1 MRVFGFA
8 GWSGSGK
15 TTLIEALVPRL
26 IAGGLAVSLV
36 KHAHHAFDID
46 HRGKDSWRHRQAGC
60 GEVLVSSSVRWAL
73 MHELRGAA
81 EPSLGASLARLSPCD
96 LVLVEG
102 YKTAPIP
109 KLEVWRPAVGKAR
122 LSPIDRNVIA
132 LATDAPNVD
141 ARGLTVFDIADVDA
155 IAGFV
160 VDRAQPS
167 SRVTGRGATD

>member
-26 IAGGLAVSLV
+26 IADGLAVSLV

-60 GEVLVSSSVRWAL
+60 GEVLVSSGVRWAL
-73 MHELRGAA
+73 MHELRGAP
-81 EPSLGASLARLSPCD
+81 EPSLWASLARLSPCD
-96 LVLVEG
+96 LVLIEG

-109 KLEVWRPAVGKAR
+109 KLEVWRPSVGKPK
-122 LSPIDRNVIA
+122 LHPVDRNIVA
-132 LATDAPNVD
+132 LATDDPTVEAP
-141 ARGLTVFDIADVDA
+141 GLALFGLDDLAGIAA
-155 IAGFV
+155 FV
-160 VDRAQPS
+160 VEQAQPAPRAADDS
-167 SRVTGRGATD
+167 AND